1 MMRMQ
6 RMGAS
11 GPFNEVYVT
20 ELRSS
25 GPLDMRRATDMV
37 MHQLHEETYRHSA
50 FRGRDTILV
59 VIHNVDSS
67 HGLMYA
73 TNRMCDGSCEVMRE
87 KTVFDNKQIQKQID
101 KTSELLLL
109 T

>member
-1 MMRMQ
+1 MLRFMRM
-6 RMGAS
+6 GSS

-20 ELRSS
+20 EMRSS

-37 MHQLHEETYRHSA
+37 MSHLYEETYRNSN

-59 VIHNVDSS
+59 VVHNMDTS

-73 TNRMCDGSCEVMRE
+73 TNRMCDGSCEVFSKKE
-87 KTVFDNKQIQKQID
+87 INKQIQKIEQTD
-101 KTSELLLL
+101 KDKILLLL
-109 T
+109 